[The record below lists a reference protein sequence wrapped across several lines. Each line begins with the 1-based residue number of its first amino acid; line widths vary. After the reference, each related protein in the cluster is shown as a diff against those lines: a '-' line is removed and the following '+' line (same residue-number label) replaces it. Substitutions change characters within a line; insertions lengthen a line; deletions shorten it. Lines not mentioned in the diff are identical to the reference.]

1 MVTVSSLTFNRLVIV
16 SRHGG
21 LEVIIDLTLVDPGIA
36 HCRRDAAHARIGSA
50 GEGRGPPYAF
60 LAGL

>member
-36 HCRRDAAHARIGSA
+36 HCRRDAAHDRIGSA